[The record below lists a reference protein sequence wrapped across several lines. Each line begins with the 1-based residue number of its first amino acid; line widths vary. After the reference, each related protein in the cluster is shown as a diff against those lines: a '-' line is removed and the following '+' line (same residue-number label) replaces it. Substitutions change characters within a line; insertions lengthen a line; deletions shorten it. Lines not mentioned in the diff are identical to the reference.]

1 MQGKGDKTVEHFAPS
16 RRRTEPT
23 ANRFLKFS
31 CQIPTVPAQ
40 KISAKSGRRR
50 LGSVRNAPLSRHPKE
65 EPSETSTES
74 QIEPVE
80 KTSEKYITN
89 INNNIYLCTFGVDS
103 YISFSFV

>member
-1 MQGKGDKTVEHFAPS
+1 MLLYLYALFTGPRQTDPVEKKEKKPKLSVMQGE
-16 RRRTEPT
+16 
-23 ANRFLKFS
+23 
-31 CQIPTVPAQ
+31 
-40 KISAKSGRRR
+40 
-50 LGSVRNAPLSRHPKE
+50 E

-80 KTSEKYITN
+80 ETSEKYITN